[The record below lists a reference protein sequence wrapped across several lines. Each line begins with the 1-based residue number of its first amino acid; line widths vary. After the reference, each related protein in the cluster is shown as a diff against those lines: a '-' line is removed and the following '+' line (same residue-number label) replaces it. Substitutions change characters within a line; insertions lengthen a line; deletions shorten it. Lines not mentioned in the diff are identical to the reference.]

1 MIICQYYNWHRSLKV
16 YTIWPQVVHDLS
28 CVNYDDICNVQNL
41 LNLTTFFELHV
52 NTRLIADSV
61 NSFHRWLFDISEF
74 IVISLI
80 LHIP

>member
-1 MIICQYYNWHRSLKV
+1 MIICQYYNWHRRLKV

-41 LNLTTFFELHV
+41 LNLTKCFEPHV
-52 NTRLIADSV
+52 CTRLIADSV
-61 NSFHRWLFDISEF
+61 NSFGHWLFDISEF

-80 LHIP
+80 LNIP